1 MEYALVLIGAHNGRK
16 TQALV
21 DRAAA
26 AGPVLLVEPVPWL
39 FRDLAQRYAGR
50 QGINVLQAAVAEAD
64 AEHISFF
71 APNES
76 ANEIKAY
83 GDQLGSLNPAHAI
96 RHDPAFAEKVS
107 EIKVPAFSFNAL
119 CKRYDITSI
128 DTLMTDTEGYDAR
141 ILATFPFR
149 TMRPKKIVFEHVH
162 CDGVFHI
169 GKKFAVLLITL
180 ETHGYKTQIM
190 DGENCQATRID

>member
-21 DRAAA
+21 EQAAA

-39 FRDLAQRYAGR
+39 FRDLARRYVGR
-50 QGINVLQAAVAEAD
+50 ESIQVLQAAMAEAD
-64 AEHISFF
+64 ADQVSFF
-71 APNES
+71 APDPS
-76 ANEIKAY
+76 ANEIKGY
-83 GDQLGSLNPAHAI
+83 GDQLGSLNPSHAI
-96 RHDPAFAEKVS
+96 RHDPKFAEKVS
-107 EIKVPAFSFNAL
+107 EIKVAAFSFNAL
-119 CKRYDITSI
+119 CQRYDITAI

-149 TMRPKKIVFEHVH
+149 TLRPKKIVFEHVH

-169 GKKFAVLLITL
+169 GRNFAYLLNVFEIN
-180 ETHGYKTQIM
+180 GYKTQIL
-190 DGENCQATRID
+190 DGENGQATRID

>member
-1 MEYALVLIGAHNGRK
+1 M
-16 TQALV
+16 
-21 DRAAA
+21 
-26 AGPVLLVEPVPWL
+26 PWL

-96 RHDPAFAEKVS
+96 RHDPKFAEKVS

-149 TMRPKKIVFEHVH
+149 AMRPKKIVFEHVH

-169 GKKFAVLLITL
+169 GKNLAVLLITL

-190 DGENCQATRID
+190 DGENGQATRID